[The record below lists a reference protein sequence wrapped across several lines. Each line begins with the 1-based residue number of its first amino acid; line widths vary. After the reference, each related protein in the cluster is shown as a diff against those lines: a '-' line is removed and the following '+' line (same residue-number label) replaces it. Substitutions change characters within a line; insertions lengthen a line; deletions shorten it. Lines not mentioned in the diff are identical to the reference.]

1 MSIAQKTRTG
11 YEDIKGIALVD
22 FLDVDTERSLSAHEL
37 WKDQA
42 TVVIVIRRP
51 GCQFCREEARIFD
64 AQRHTI
70 ENDMAMIHHSAS
82 HVAMMDASIYFSPLS
97 PISFWQQQGIKM
109 VCIVHEK
116 EGADIFQKEFWHG
129 KVYFDEQKDFYK
141 ALGSNGHL
149 RTGGWGQLV
158 RPSFWGNLIR
168 NKKSGVKGNF
178 IGDGSILGGL
188 LLVQQGDQGI
198 AYEHIEKVWGDIAR
212 ADRVLEA
219 CSRVSGVSLGKEKVQ
234 QAHQEHQAL
243 HDKMQASPLAAGQGH
258 AASSS
263 SSSSGP
269 AAAAAPSACALPSK

>member
-1 MSIAQKTRTG
+1 MSTAQKTKTS
-11 YEDIKGIALVD
+11 YKDIRDIALVD
-22 FLDVDTERSLSAHEL
+22 FLDVETEQTLSAHEL
-37 WKDQA
+37 WRDQA

-64 AQRHTI
+64 AQRQTI
-70 ENDMAMIHHSAS
+70 EKDM
-82 HVAMMDASIYFSPLS
+82 
-97 PISFWQQQGIKM
+97 GIKM
-109 VCIVHEK
+109 ACIVHEK

-129 KVYFDEQKDFYK
+129 KVYFDQNKDFYK
-141 ALGSNGHL
+141 ALGNGRL
-149 RTGGWGQLV
+149 RTGGWEQLV

-219 CSRVSGVSLGKEKVQ
+219 CSRVSGVSLNKEKVK

-243 HDKMQASPLAAGQGH
+243 HDKMQASPLAGGSG
-258 AASSS
+258 SSS
-263 SSSSGP
+263 TP
-269 AAAAAPSACALPSK
+269 PACALPSQQQ